1 MNAAYIPV
9 ILAGISISV
18 GVFFLICE
26 MLGVYRFRYALARM
40 HAAALGDTGGLF
52 FVLLGL
58 IILNGLQASSVKLA
72 AIVLIMWITSPV
84 SGHLLSK
91 LIYYTDSNVSN
102 DCDIRKER

>member
-9 ILAGISISV
+9 ILAGISIAV

-52 FVLLGL
+52 SSCSVLSYLT
-58 IILNGLQASSVKLA
+58 VCRHR
-72 AIVLIMWITSPV
+72 P
-84 SGHLLSK
+84 
-91 LIYYTDSNVSN
+91 
-102 DCDIRKER
+102 

>member
-1 MNAAYIPV
+1 MNTSYVPV
-9 ILAGISISV
+9 ILAGASILV
-18 GVFFLICE
+18 GVFFLVCE

-52 FVLLGL
+52 FILLGL

-72 AIVLIMWITSPV
+72 AIVVIMWITSPV

-91 LIYYTDSNVSN
+91 LIYYTDGDVAK
-102 DCDIRKER
+102 DCDIRRER

>member
-1 MNAAYIPV
+1 
-9 ILAGISISV
+9 
-18 GVFFLICE
+18 
-26 MLGVYRFRYALARM
+26 M

-91 LIYYTDSNVSN
+91 LIYYTDNNVSN

>member
-9 ILAGISISV
+9 ILAGISIVV
-18 GVFFLICE
+18 GIFFLICE

-52 FVLLGL
+52 FVLLFFKSRDH
-58 IILNGLQASSVKLA
+58 QVCFA

-91 LIYYTDSNVSN
+91 LIYYTDNNVSN